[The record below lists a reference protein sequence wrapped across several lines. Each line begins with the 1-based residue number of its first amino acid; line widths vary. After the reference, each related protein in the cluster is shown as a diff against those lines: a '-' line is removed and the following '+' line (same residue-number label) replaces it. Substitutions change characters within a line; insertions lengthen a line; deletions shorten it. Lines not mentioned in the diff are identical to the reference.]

1 MQALDASRAFQM
13 TQKQSRLRRFT
24 SAAIAMLI
32 GTAVALLAVEMIV
45 RIMYDEAVQ
54 PRFVI
59 DSGHGV
65 RMNQPNLET
74 RHYVPTDYDI
84 RITTN
89 SAGMRGQREYAI
101 ERTPGTR
108 RILILGDSFTFGY
121 GVEDD
126 EVVSAVLEDRLNAA
140 GDGYRYEVPNLSV
153 SGFGQ
158 AEELVTYREMGRP
171 YDPDIVA
178 IFYFENDPGNNAV
191 ANLFEINDDGT
202 VTRTQTDYLPAVSLR
217 TKLYAIPP
225 IRWLFENSEAWNL
238 VRNKLS
244 WIVQK
249 ELLKKEGLKTFDAT
263 KNTRAKDLTRALLR
277 QFALDIQSDDAV
289 PMLVLIP
296 GRRITSNV
304 PFDNEELEAMGYV
317 VVDGRDFLNVRDYFK
332 VDAHWRPSGHAKAV
346 EHMLEP
352 VRQIYSGAEARP

>member
-1 MQALDASRAFQM
+1 MTLLDTRSGDRPV
-13 TQKQSRLRRFT
+13 LP
-24 SAAIAMLI
+24 SAI
-32 GTAVALLAVEMIV
+32 
-45 RIMYDEAVQ
+45 
-54 PRFVI
+54 
-59 DSGHGV
+59 S
-65 RMNQPNLET
+65 
-74 RHYVPTDYDI
+74 
-84 RITTN
+84 
-89 SAGMRGQREYAI
+89 
-101 ERTPGTR
+101 
-108 RILILGDSFTFGY
+108 
-121 GVEDD
+121 
-126 EVVSAVLEDRLNAA
+126 A

-249 ELLKKEGLKTFDAT
+249 KLLKKEGLKTFDAT